1 MSEGFAGSGGGA
13 GDGDGGDGWGSGDAT
28 QLYAAMAQATADI
41 GGVRVDP
48 ARMLRARRRHRLS
61 EGGVVAGVLSVALV
75 AATVAMYGGGGGTAR
90 VPGGTGS
97 GVASPTVSAAT
108 AVTAV
113 TAAPSKA
120 VADVVVPTGVSVYD
134 SAAGTEGG
142 QSVHKLLSG
151 TGAWV
156 TNQYCQKVA
165 TSDGRPKGTGV
176 IFDLGTPTPIA
187 AATVDIGVPGA
198 ELEMWAADPSLH
210 TPPAVRPGQPPAGF
224 TKVATTDA
232 ATATTVL
239 TPAQPVTT
247 RYVMVWFGGALPA
260 VPNPDISIQC
270 AHADGDGNRYG
281 DSISAVRFSRG

>member
-1 MSEGFAGSGGGA
+1 MSEGFAGSGGG
-13 GDGDGGDGWGSGDAT
+13 DGDWESGDAT
-28 QLYAAMAQATADI
+28 QLYAAMAQATADV

-75 AATVAMYGGGGGTAR
+75 AATVAMYGGGGGGGGGTAK
-90 VPGGTGS
+90 VPGGTGPA
-97 GVASPTVSAAT
+97 VASPTTSAA
-108 AVTAV
+108 

-134 SAAGTEGG
+134 SDAGTEGG

-165 TSDGRPKGTGV
+165 TSDGRPKGTGL
-176 IFDLGTPTPIA
+176 IFDLGTPTSLA

-198 ELEMWAADPSLH
+198 ELEMWAADPSLQ
-210 TPPAVRPGQPPAGF
+210 TPPAVRRGQPPAGF
-224 TKVATTDA
+224 TKVAATDA

-239 TPAQPVTT
+239 TPARPVTT
-247 RYVMVWFGGALPA
+247 RYVMVWFGGTLPA
-260 VPNPDISIQC
+260 VPNPDTSIHC